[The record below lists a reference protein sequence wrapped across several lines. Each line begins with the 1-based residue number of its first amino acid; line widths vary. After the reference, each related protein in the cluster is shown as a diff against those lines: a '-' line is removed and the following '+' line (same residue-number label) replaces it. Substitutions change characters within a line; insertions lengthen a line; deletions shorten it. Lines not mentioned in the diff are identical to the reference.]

1 MPIRN
6 IFAERQVE
14 IAAWRRHLHE
24 MPEILFDC
32 FRTAEFVA
40 GKLRSFGCDEVVTGI
55 GRTGVVGVIKG
66 RSAVS
71 SKVIGLRA
79 DMDALPIEEET
90 GLPWASKIPGAM
102 HACGHD
108 GHTAMLLGTAEYLAE
123 TRNFD
128 GTVVLIFQPAEEVG
142 GGGRE
147 MCDDGMMERWGI
159 QEVFALHNAPGIP
172 LGEFATRKGLF
183 FASVDHFEAEI
194 MGSGGHAA
202 RPQRAIDPVVI
213 AAQIVS
219 SLQTIVSR
227 NVGPMESAVVSTTSI
242 ESSSKAFNV
251 IPQRVTIR
259 GTIRCH
265 SATVRELI
273 KARIET
279 IINGTA
285 ELLGGSAQVVLDEV
299 YPVLVTSDEQTDLA
313 EAAGR
318 RVSGMTSEAERLLGG
333 EDFAFMLQQRP
344 GAYVLLGAGDRITP
358 HNPGYDF
365 NDEII
370 PFGCSWW
377 VELVESRLSAE
388 AGR

>member
-6 IFAERQVE
+6 IFAERQTE

-24 MPEILFDC
+24 MPEILFDTV
-32 FRTAEFVA
+32 RTAEFVA
-40 GKLRSFGCDEVVTGI
+40 DKLRSFGCDEVVTGI

-66 RSAVS
+66 RKNTS
-71 SKVIGLRA
+71 SRVIGLRA

-108 GHTAMLLGTAEYLAE
+108 GHTAMLLGAAQYFAE

-147 MCDDGMMERWGI
+147 MCEDGMMERWDI
-159 QEVFALHNAPGIP
+159 QEVYAMHNAPGIP

-194 MGSGGHAA
+194 IGSGGHAA

-213 AAQIVS
+213 AAQVVS
-219 SLQTIVSR
+219 AIQTIVSR
-227 NVGPMESAVVSTTSI
+227 NVGPMENAVVSTTSI

-251 IPQRVTIR
+251 IPQSVTIR

-265 SATVRELI
+265 SATVRTMI
-273 KARIET
+273 KSRLET

-285 ELLGGSAQVVLDEV
+285 DLLGGSAKVTLEEV
-299 YPVLVTSDEQTDLA
+299 YPVLITTDEQTEFA
-313 EAAGR
+313 EEMGKL
-318 RVSGMTSEAERLLGG
+318 VSGKTSEAERLLGG
-333 EDFAFMLQQRP
+333 EDFAFMLERRP
-344 GAYVLLGAGDRITP
+344 GSYVLLGAGDRVTP
-358 HNPGYDF
+358 HNPKYDF

-370 PFGCSWW
+370 PFGCSWFA
-377 VELVESRLSAE
+377 ELIENRMPV
-388 AGR
+388 